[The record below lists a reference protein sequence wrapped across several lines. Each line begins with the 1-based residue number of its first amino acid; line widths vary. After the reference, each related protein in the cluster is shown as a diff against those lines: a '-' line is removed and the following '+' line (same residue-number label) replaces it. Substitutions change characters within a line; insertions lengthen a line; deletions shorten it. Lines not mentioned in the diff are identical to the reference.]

1 MSTTGPN
8 LQNIPIR
15 TPEGARIRG
24 LFVNHTMDMTDA
36 IMAEVDRIT
45 RELEAYRKAK
55 AENDER
61 FMIER
66 DEARRERDEARRM
79 LGECYV
85 LSGADTDGNGWTH
98 LWPHAV
104 RAVAEL
110 RADFDE
116 ACECFMYPEK

>member
-1 MSTTGPN
+1 MALNALMSE
-8 LQNIPIR
+8 I
-15 TPEGARIRG
+15 
-24 LFVNHTMDMTDA
+24 
-36 IMAEVDRIT
+36 DRLT

-85 LSGADTDGNGWTH
+85 LSGADTDGNDWPH

-110 RADFDE
+110 RADYDE
-116 ACECFMYPEK
+116 ECACSCYLEK